1 MKAFVYDAVRT
12 PRGKAGKGSLAGVRP
27 VELVATVLSALAAR
41 RELDTSRVGDLVV
54 GCSSATGE
62 QGGDIGRT
70 AALWAGWS
78 DAVAGATV
86 SRMCCSGVD
95 AIATVAAKVDAGVE
109 QLAVAA
115 GVESMSRV
123 GMFEDRGPIFADPEV
138 AAAAGFL
145 HIGVAAD
152 LLATTQGLS
161 RRELDRWAVRSHRL
175 AAQAQSRGAFAGSL
189 VPVTSSSGEVVL
201 VNDEVVRPGLADD
214 DVAKLPPLFGDDAR
228 RAADVLA
235 ARAPGVEVVSAHTL
249 ATAPKMVDGAAAA
262 VIGAH
267 GALGTAPRARVL
279 SAANVAV
286 RSPLLTGATL
296 AVERALERAGLAL
309 GDVDLFEIN
318 ESYSAVPL
326 HFLQHTG
333 VDEERVNVN
342 GGALAL
348 GHPLGAT
355 GVMLLSMLLDEL
367 ERRDLSVGAL
377 AIPAA
382 AGLGSAVVVE
392 RVT

>member
-12 PRGKAGKGSLAGVRP
+12 PRGKAGKGALAGVRP
-27 VELVATVLSALAAR
+27 VELLATVLTSLAER
-41 RELDTSRVGDLVV
+41 QHLDTSRVGDLVV

-70 AALWAGWS
+70 AALFAGW
-78 DAVAGATV
+78 DDGVAGSTV

-109 QLAVAA
+109 DLAVAA

-123 GMFEDRGPIFADPEV
+123 GMFEDRGPIFSDPQV
-138 AAAAGFL
+138 AEAAGFL

-152 LLATTQGLS
+152 LLATTSGLG
-161 RRELDRWAVRSHRL
+161 RDALDQWAVRSHER
-175 AAQAQSRGAFAGSL
+175 AALAQSTGAFAGSL
-189 VPVTSSSGEVVL
+189 VPVLSPDGSVL
-201 VNDEVVRPGLADD
+201 LAYDEVVRPGLALEQ
-214 DVAKLPPLFGDDAR
+214 VAALPALFADDAQ
-228 RAADVLA
+228 RARALLA
-235 ARAPGVEVVSAHTL
+235 SRAPGIDVVSAHTL

-262 VIGAH
+262 LIG
-267 GALGTAPRARVL
+267 GAGAFDHPPRARIVA
-279 SAANVAV
+279 AANVAV

-296 AVERALERAGLAL
+296 AVERALERAGLSL
-309 GDVDLFEIN
+309 SDVDLFEIN

-333 VDEERVNVN
+333 VDPERVNVH

-367 ERRDLSVGAL
+367 ARRDRTIGAL

-382 AGLGSAVVVE
+382 AGLGSCVVVE
-392 RVT
+392 RLV